1 MTSLSKDVIVKL
13 LCLYRKNLEHY
24 HTIAQKIAQKMP
36 QMYHKYTTKYHKYTT
51 KVLQSSTKM

>member
-1 MTSLSKDVIVKL
+1 MASMSKDVIMKL

-24 HTIAQKIAQKMP
+24 HTIAQKMP
-36 QMYHKYTTKYHKYTT
+36 QIYYTYTTKYHKYTT